1 MVIKVKVSDVAKDL
15 GKQNKD
21 IIELLSAY
29 CDGPAKKAGTVL
41 TENELNVVFDKITQE
56 NSVKN
61 FDSYFASKKQDAKK
75 ESKKSK
81 PAKNSEKDKKRQ
93 SQAAILQMAE
103 QAAKR
108 AEEKAKKKAEQAPQA
123 RHATL
128 TQELTMLTLKNTTK
142 NTKILLLQA
151 I

>member
-61 FDSYFASKKQDAKK
+61 FDSYFASKTGREKGKQEKQAGKKQRKGQKTPKSSRYSSNGRASRK
-75 ESKKSK
+75 ESRGKG
-81 PAKNSEKDKKRQ
+81 
-93 SQAAILQMAE
+93 
-103 QAAKR
+103 
-108 AEEKAKKKAEQAPQA
+108 
-123 RHATL
+123 
-128 TQELTMLTLKNTTK
+128 
-142 NTKILLLQA
+142 
-151 I
+151 

>member
-93 SQAAILQMAE
+93 SQAAILCF
-103 QAAKR
+103 
-108 AEEKAKKKAEQAPQA
+108 P
-123 RHATL
+123 
-128 TQELTMLTLKNTTK
+128 KNP
-142 NTKILLLQA
+142 LF
-151 I
+151 

>member
-56 NSVKN
+56 NSVKKTGHEKGKQEKQ
-61 FDSYFASKKQDAKK
+61 AGKKQREGQKAPKSSRYSSNGRASRK
-75 ESKKSK
+75 ESRGKG
-81 PAKNSEKDKKRQ
+81 
-93 SQAAILQMAE
+93 
-103 QAAKR
+103 
-108 AEEKAKKKAEQAPQA
+108 
-123 RHATL
+123 
-128 TQELTMLTLKNTTK
+128 
-142 NTKILLLQA
+142 
-151 I
+151 

>member
-81 PAKNSEKDKKRQ
+81 PAKNSEKDK
-93 SQAAILQMAE
+93 IL
-103 QAAKR
+103 R
-108 AEEKAKKKAEQAPQA
+108 
-123 RHATL
+123 
-128 TQELTMLTLKNTTK
+128 
-142 NTKILLLQA
+142 
-151 I
+151 

>member
-61 FDSYFASKKQDAKK
+61 FDSYFASKKQDAPKSSRYSSNGRASRK
-75 ESKKSK
+75 ESRGKG
-81 PAKNSEKDKKRQ
+81 
-93 SQAAILQMAE
+93 
-103 QAAKR
+103 
-108 AEEKAKKKAEQAPQA
+108 
-123 RHATL
+123 
-128 TQELTMLTLKNTTK
+128 
-142 NTKILLLQA
+142 
-151 I
+151 